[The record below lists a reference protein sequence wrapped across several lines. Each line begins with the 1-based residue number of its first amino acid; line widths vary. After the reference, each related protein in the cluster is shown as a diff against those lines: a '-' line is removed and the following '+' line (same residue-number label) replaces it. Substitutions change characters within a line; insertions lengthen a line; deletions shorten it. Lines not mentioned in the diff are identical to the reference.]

1 MVKSARVYHLCLCR
15 MMRFRLNPIVISL
28 FSLCAVPVCTDAD
41 ELPLRLERTFN
52 NQPKSQEASTA
63 FVFADHL
70 EGQKDGQMEATG
82 NVVLR
87 QPDRSVRMDRMLYD
101 QNTREVEGFGAVK
114 LEQSN
119 STLRAPYLK
128 LNLDTNIGHMEKP
141 QYYLADNGGRGQA
154 DALDIQDREHYSLA
168 HATYTTCPAN
178 QTDWEMRIGHLEV
191 DQNLQIGQAHNA
203 WIHFMG
209 VPILYSPWMD
219 FPLGHQRKSGFLA
232 PVFGGT
238 TKGGTEVTLPY
249 YWNIAPN
256 YDATLS
262 PRIISKRGVQFN
274 NEFRYLDTTLRGEAH
289 LDILP
294 NDALAN
300 RTRLRLALKHQQ
312 NLLTGVNGFVNYN
325 RVTDDAYF
333 RDLADTVNTTSQVNL
348 LQDIG
353 VTYGASWWNGIAHL
367 QRYQTL
373 QDPLALIAVPYARL
387 PQVTLNAFQPLAG
400 GNASVASDFTAFNHP
415 TALNASRLVLNPSF
429 SYPLLNTPA
438 LYLTPKVAIHSTH
451 YTMGANNLTNQPNAS
466 RTLPILSVDG
476 GMNFE
481 RETQL
486 LGGSYLHTLEPR
498 AFYVFIPYQNQS
510 LLPNFDTAQADFSFA
525 QMFTENR
532 FFGNDRIGDANQ
544 VTLAMTSRLLAQET
558 GAERFRVTLGQRF
571 SFSPPQVNLVAPT
584 SNTGRSDVLLAVAAQ
599 VNKVWSMD
607 GEFQFDPNQSKT
619 QRYNFATRYR
629 PEPGKVLNFGYRFT
643 RDTAIGTLVPGG
655 TTVYT
660 PIGGLRQVDVSGQ
673 WPLSGRWH
681 AVGRWNYSF
690 QEGRIL
696 DSIAG
701 VEYNESCWTFR
712 LVAQRFTLATQ
723 QSNTGFFVQL
733 ELNDFVKVGS
743 DPLMLLKRSVAGY
756 VKTNEKTPTESTPVL
771 R

>member
-1 MVKSARVYHLCLCR
+1 
-15 MMRFRLNPIVISL
+15 MRFRFNPIAVSL
-28 FSLCAVPVCTDAD
+28 FSLFAAPWCASAD

-52 NQPKSQEASTA
+52 NQPKSQEATSA
-63 FVFADHL
+63 FVVADHL

-82 NVVLR
+82 NVTLR
-87 QPDRSVRMDRMLYD
+87 QPDRSMRMDRMLYD
-101 QNTREVEGFGAVK
+101 QKTREVEAFGAVQ
-114 LEQSN
+114 LEQAN

-128 LNLDTNIGHMEKP
+128 LNLDTNVGRVEKP
-141 QYYLADNGGRGQA
+141 QYYLADNGGRGHA
-154 DALDIQDREHYSLA
+154 DALQIQDRQHYNLEN
-168 HATYTTCPAN
+168 ATYTTCAAN
-178 QTDWEMRIGHLEV
+178 QPDWEMHAGRLEV
-191 DQNLQIGQAHNA
+191 NQELQIGEAHNT
-203 WIHFMG
+203 WIHFMD

-219 FPLGHQRKSGFLA
+219 FPLGHNRKSGFLA
-232 PVFGGT
+232 PIFGGT
-238 TKGGTEVTLPY
+238 TKGGTEVTLPF

-274 NEFRYLDTTLRGEAH
+274 DEFRYLTPTMRGEAH

-294 NDALAN
+294 NDAITN
-300 RTRLRLALKHQQ
+300 RTRLRFALKHQE
-312 NLLTGVNGFVNYN
+312 NLFAGATGFVNFN

-348 LQDIG
+348 LQEIG
-353 VTYGASWWNGIAHL
+353 LTYGSTWWNGTARF

-373 QDPLALIAVPYARL
+373 QDPLAPIAVPYARL
-387 PQVTLNAFQPLAG
+387 PQVSLNAYRGIAG
-400 GNASVASDFTAFNHP
+400 GNAGLMSEFTSFSHP
-415 TALNASRLVLNPSF
+415 TSLNASRLVLNPSF
-429 SYPLLNTPA
+429 TYPLLQTA
-438 LYLTPKVAIHSTH
+438 GMYLTPKFALHSTH
-451 YTMGANNLTNQPNAS
+451 YTMGANNATNQPSAS
-466 RTLPILSVDG
+466 RTLPILSIDG

-481 RETQL
+481 REMQL
-486 LGGSYLHTLEPR
+486 LGGSYIHTLEPR

-544 VTLAMTSRLLAQET
+544 MTLAMTSRLLSQET
-558 GAERFRVTLGQRF
+558 GTERFRATMGQRF

-584 SNTGRSDVLLAVAAQ
+584 SNTGRSDVLLAIAGQ
-599 VNKVWSMD
+599 LDRVWSMD
-607 GEFQFDPNQSKT
+607 GELQVDPNQSKT
-619 QRYNFATRYR
+619 QRYSLSARYR
-629 PEPGKVLNFGYRFT
+629 PEPGKVLNMGYRFT
-643 RDTAIGTLVPGG
+643 RDTVVGTLVPGG
-655 TTVYT
+655 TTIYT
-660 PIGGLRQVDVSGQ
+660 PIGGLRQVDISGQ
-673 WPLSGRWH
+673 WPLSGHWH

-690 QEGRIL
+690 QDARLL

-701 VEYNESCWTFR
+701 LEYNESCWTFR
-712 LVAQRFTLATQ
+712 LVAQRFTPATQ

-743 DPLMLLKRSVAGY
+743 DPLIVLKRSIAGY
-756 VKTNEKTPTESTPVL
+756 TKTNEKTVTDSTPVL

>member
-1 MVKSARVYHLCLCR
+1 
-15 MMRFRLNPIVISL
+15 MRFRFNPIVISL
-28 FSLCAVPVCTDAD
+28 FSLCTVPVCADAD

-52 NQPKSQEASTA
+52 NQPKSQEATSA

-70 EGQKDGQMEATG
+70 EGQKDGQIEATG

-87 QPDRSVRMDRMLYD
+87 QPDRSIHMDRMLYD
-101 QNTREVEGFGAVK
+101 QNTREVEGLGAVK

-128 LNLDTNIGHMEKP
+128 LNLDTNVGQMEKP

-154 DALDIQDREHYSLA
+154 DALQIQDREHYRLE
-168 HATYTTCPAN
+168 HATYTTCHAN
-178 QTDWEMRIGHLEV
+178 QTDWEMRVARLEI

-203 WIHFMG
+203 WISFMG

-238 TKGGTEVTLPY
+238 TKGGTEITLPY
-249 YWNIAPN
+249 YWSIAPN

-274 NEFRYLDTTLRGEAH
+274 NEFRYLEPTFRGEAH

-294 NDALAN
+294 NDALTN

-312 NLLTGVNGFVNYN
+312 NLFTGVNGFINYN

-333 RDLADTVNTTSQVNL
+333 RDLADAVNTTSQVNL

-353 VTYGASWWNGIAHL
+353 VTYGSSWWNGVAHL

-373 QDPLALIAVPYARL
+373 QDPLAPIGVPYSRL
-387 PQVTLNAFQPLAG
+387 PQVTLSAFKPLAG
-400 GNASVASDFTAFNHP
+400 GNASFMSDFTAFSHP
-415 TALNASRLVLNPSF
+415 TSLNASRLVLNPSF

-438 LYLTPKVAIHSTH
+438 AYLTPKIAIHST
-451 YTMGANNLTNQPNAS
+451 YYSMGTNNLTNQPNAS
-466 RTLPILSVDG
+466 RTLPIVSLDG

-486 LGGSYLHTLEPR
+486 LGGNYIHTLEPR

-544 VTLAMTSRLLAQET
+544 ATLAMTSRLLLQET

-619 QRYNFATRYR
+619 QRYNIATRYR

-643 RDTAIGTLVPGG
+643 RDTVIGTLVPGG

-673 WPLSGRWH
+673 WPLSGHWH
-681 AVGRWNYSF
+681 AVGRWNYSL
-690 QEGRIL
+690 QDARIL

-701 VEYNESCWTFR
+701 LEYNESCWTFR

-743 DPLMLLKRSVAGY
+743 DPLMVLKRSVAGY